1 MELHYSITPAHTEI
15 RVAIKLAKEMAW
27 EDRMYESVRRW
38 QHRQLRHTAAFQL
51 LALPLA
57 ATAVYFFMPYVGK
70 PEKVIAIVIA
80 TLLFIPYWWRFC
92 RRRPPPALAKAKPM
106 RFRRIHER
114 LAESA
119 IRRML
124 VLHEGRY
131 RLTFDDQGFTLTPP
145 PKVRAGGLRWDEITH
160 IRECAD
166 FYAISSAALE
176 RKKLAYS
183 IPRHSDL
190 MPAEQYQQGLATFL
204 SKCPVKPEV
213 N

>member
-15 RVAIKLAKEMAW
+15 RVAKKLAKEMAW
-27 EDRMYESVRRW
+27 EDRMHERVRRW
-38 QHRQLRHTAAFQL
+38 QLRLTPAFQL
-51 LALPLA
+51 LTLPFG
-57 ATAVYFFMPYVGK
+57 ATVVYLFLPYVGK
-70 PEKVIAIVIA
+70 LEKVIAIVIA
-80 TLLFIPYWWRFC
+80 TLLFIPYWWCFC
-92 RRRPPPALAKAKPM
+92 LRRARHALANPKP
-106 RFRRIHER
+106 RRLRRINER

-145 PKVRAGGLRWDEITH
+145 PRVRAGGLRWDEITH

-176 RKKLAYS
+176 RKKRAYR

-190 MPAEQYQQGLATFL
+190 MPAEQYLQGLATFL

>member
-15 RVAIKLAKEMAW
+15 RVAKKLAEEMAK
-27 EDRMYESVRRW
+27 EDRMFESLRRW
-38 QHRQLRHTAAFQL
+38 QNRHAPAFQF
-51 LALPLA
+51 LALPFA
-57 ATAVYFFMPYVGK
+57 ATVMYFMPYGGK
-70 PEKVIAIVIA
+70 PEKVLAIVTL
-80 TLLFIPYWWRFC
+80 TLLFIPFWWRFC
-92 RRRPPPALAKAKPM
+92 LRRPRRALAKAKP
-106 RFRRIHER
+106 RRLRRMNER
-114 LAESA
+114 LAEIP
-119 IRRML
+119 IRRTL
-124 VLHEGRY
+124 TLLEGRY

-145 PKVRAGGLRWDEITH
+145 PRVRAGGLRWDEITH

-176 RKKLAYS
+176 RKKRAYR

-190 MPAEQYQQGLATFL
+190 MPAEQYLQGLVTFL